1 MGQKPNF
8 FKIGL
13 FVILG
18 TLVLSIAIII
28 FGAGKF
34 FEKKY
39 IIETYFDQSVQ
50 GLEVGAAL
58 KFQGVQVGNISEIGF
73 VFQDYD
79 TDYQYVLVR
88 AEVYPSRSGHG
99 NRPLFVDDD
108 DRQRGLEKMIDNGL
122 RLQLA
127 SQGVTGIAFLNAVY
141 LDPNLYPPLN
151 IDWHPKNTYIPSA
164 PGTIEQIAQ
173 TIKKLSKTIE
183 SINFKQISDDIE
195 ELMATLNMAVQKADI
210 PQLSKDL
217 QNLINTLDKAVANTD
232 KLIQSKD
239 VKKTLANIS
248 QTTEELK
255 VTLRR
260 TDRLIQNREHNVQT
274 ILQNVERIS
283 EDVREFMVT
292 VRRYPSWVLFGEPPP
307 HLGHDNKE
315 ENEDNEN

>member
-13 FVILG
+13 FVIAG
-18 TLVLSIAIII
+18 TLVLAIAIII

-39 IIETYFDQSVQ
+39 IVETYFDQSVQ

-58 KFQGVQVGNISEIGF
+58 KFQGVQIGNISEIGF

-88 AEVYPSRSGHG
+88 AEVYPGRSGHR
-99 NRPLFVDDD
+99 NKPLFVDDA
-108 DRQRGLEKMIDNGL
+108 DRQKGLDQMIKNGL

-141 LDPNLYPPLN
+141 LDPEQYPPLN
-151 IDWHPKNTYIPSA
+151 IDWRPQHTYIPSA
-164 PGTIEQIAQ
+164 PGTIEQITQ
-173 TIKKLSKTIE
+173 TIQKLTKTIQ
-183 SINFKQISDDIE
+183 SINFKEISDDVE
-195 ELMATLNMAVQKADI
+195 QLVVTLNMAVQQADI

-217 QNLINTLDKAVANTD
+217 QSLIGTLDKAIANTD
-232 KLIQSKD
+232 KIIQSKD
-239 VKKTLANIS
+239 VKQTLANIS
-248 QTTEELK
+248 QTTEDLK

-260 TDRLIQNREHNVQT
+260 TDRLLQNREHNVQT

-292 VRRYPSWVLFGEPPP
+292 VKRYPSWVLFGEPPP
-307 HLGHDNKE
+307 HLGHENKE
-315 ENEDNEN
+315 ENNSE